1 MHLCLSNINFSA
13 FLFASNNRGNKN
25 VQEILLKSP
34 YDPPKPCECQ
44 QKNSQSSTVVTDIN
58 HTSVLYEALKS
69 KSKEINKLWSVE
81 KRCQLITTEKRHVV
95 GKLFDANGF

>member
-1 MHLCLSNINFSA
+1 MHTLRSQVQNMVKKKQNL
-13 FLFASNNRGNKN
+13 LRGNKN
-25 VQEILLKSP
+25 VQEILLKSQ

-69 KSKEINKLWSVE
+69 KSKEMNKLWSEKEKVE
-81 KRCQLITTEKRHVV
+81 KGVS
-95 GKLFDANGF
+95 